1 MINFV
6 YHEDC
11 ENLLSNKKHLPR
23 GIFADRQ
30 YSQDTET
37 KEGYCDLSTKQPSI
51 TTHTR
56 AGARWKENSLKYMEE
71 GME

>member
-1 MINFV
+1 MCIMKTVRTYCQTRNIS
-6 YHEDC
+6 HE
-11 ENLLSNKKHLPR
+11 EYLQTGNTVKILK
-23 GIFADRQ
+23 
-30 YSQDTET
+30 TE
-37 KEGYCDLSTKQPSI
+37 EGYCDLFTEQPSI